1 MNLRGKKI
9 VVCVTGSVAAIETPK
24 LVREL
29 RRLGADIFCVIS
41 KSAKGII
48 HQDVLEWASN
58 NKVVTRITGNVEHV
72 KLAGNVPEKADLI
85 IVAPAT
91 ANTIGKIANAID
103 DTAVTTF
110 VTTALGTGIPL
121 IIVPAM
127 HGSMYKHPIVKEN
140 IAKLKR
146 INVSFMQPRVEE
158 GKAKFP
164 PVKSVV
170 ETISNSLA
178 EKDLAGKT
186 ILVTAGPTVEAI
198 DSLRYLTNKS
208 SGKTGVWIADAAV
221 VRGAKV
227 ILIRGPTK
235 VEPTQQMR
243 DIKVNSAKEMFTAV
257 KKNSKAGIMIH
268 TAAVADYTLKEKQGK
283 IESGKSFSLKLTPTA
298 KILDQVKKWNKK
310 IFLVGFKAEYG
321 VPEKQ
326 LVESAFK
333 KLKESK
339 ADLIVANDLKK
350 KTGGIGHNSNEVYVV
365 DRAKKVRHF
374 GLMHK
379 KDIANK
385 ILALVK

>member
-1 MNLRGKKI
+1 
-9 VVCVTGSVAAIETPK
+9 
-24 LVREL
+24 
-29 RRLGADIFCVIS
+29 
-41 KSAKGII
+41 
-48 HQDVLEWASN
+48 
-58 NKVVTRITGNVEHV
+58 
-72 KLAGNVPEKADLI
+72 
-85 IVAPAT
+85 
-91 ANTIGKIANAID
+91 
-103 DTAVTTF
+103 
-110 VTTALGTGIPL
+110 
-121 IIVPAM
+121 
-127 HGSMYKHPIVKEN
+127 
-140 IAKLKR
+140 
-146 INVSFMQPRVEE
+146 
-158 GKAKFP
+158 
-164 PVKSVV
+164 
-170 ETISNSLA
+170 
-178 EKDLAGKT
+178 
-186 ILVTAGPTVEAI
+186 
-198 DSLRYLTNKS
+198 
-208 SGKTGVWIADAAV
+208 
-221 VRGAKV
+221 
-227 ILIRGPTK
+227 
-235 VEPTQQMR
+235 
-243 DIKVNSAKEMFTAV
+243 
-257 KKNSKAGIMIH
+257 MIH